1 MKSAFPADAIERV
14 QVLEYGD
21 DTEVEPGETA
31 VRAFI
36 ARAGRPE
43 GEEADKET
51 VTAFEESN
59 HSVLMKLRDELP
71 RFIGWIEFLP
81 DRPSGAPRPHSLP
94 VLKIAGRGVRA
105 RTPEEVSE
113 ELTPVMTRLGPADL
127 ATVDTLI
134 TAGIDIT
141 NAHGAHL
148 VATVSAQAITGT
160 VTLKDGR
167 SAPFTARLISA
178 PGSDYGLFRSE
189 ETFNGVRYLGGW
201 IIPPPQLAS
210 ARAGTGTEASLASVM
225 VPMPVCCNPDTDGG
239 ILDEQTGAL
248 ITSPPFDGCSVTVPD
263 LGTFRLTPCREAQC

>member
-1 MKSAFPADAIERV
+1 MLRFLYEQYTNDEQHPGDDMDQTVTDRFEERLKSAFPAGAIERV

-21 DTEVEPGETA
+21 DPKVEPGETA

-51 VTAFEESN
+51 VTAFEEAN
-59 HSVLMKLRDELP
+59 RPAIRKIRDELP

-94 VLKIAGRGVRA
+94 VLSIAGRGGRA

-134 TAGIDIT
+134 TAGIANSRAEVLRWAVGRIREHP
-141 NAHGAHL
+141 AY
-148 VATVSAQAITGT
+148 AQLQERVHEIDQ
-160 VTLKDGR
+160 LK
-167 SAPFTARLISA
+167 
-178 PGSDYGLFRSE
+178 
-189 ETFNGVRYLGGW
+189 
-201 IIPPPQLAS
+201 
-210 ARAGTGTEASLASVM
+210 
-225 VPMPVCCNPDTDGG
+225 
-239 ILDEQTGAL
+239 
-248 ITSPPFDGCSVTVPD
+248 
-263 LGTFRLTPCREAQC
+263 AQF

>member
-1 MKSAFPADAIERV
+1 MDQTVTDRIEERLKSAFPEGAIERV

-21 DTEVEPGETA
+21 DPKVEPGETA

-43 GEEADKET
+43 GEAADKET

-59 HSVLMKLRDELP
+59 RPVLKKLHDDLP

-81 DRPSGAPRPHSLP
+81 DQPAGAPRPHSLP

-134 TAGIDIT
+134 TAGIANSRAEVLRWAVGRIREHP
-141 NAHGAHL
+141 AY
-148 VATVSAQAITGT
+148 AQLQERVHEIDQ
-160 VTLKDGR
+160 LK
-167 SAPFTARLISA
+167 
-178 PGSDYGLFRSE
+178 
-189 ETFNGVRYLGGW
+189 
-201 IIPPPQLAS
+201 
-210 ARAGTGTEASLASVM
+210 
-225 VPMPVCCNPDTDGG
+225 
-239 ILDEQTGAL
+239 
-248 ITSPPFDGCSVTVPD
+248 
-263 LGTFRLTPCREAQC
+263 AQF